1 MSRRERVMEWL
12 DEKSVML
19 GAIFIVGQAVVF
31 SLLPVWI

>member
-1 MSRRERVMEWL
+1 MSRKDRFL
-12 DEKSVML
+12 DWVELNWVHW